1 MPDNVR
7 QRETWGGKLGFF
19 LAATGSAIGLGNVW
33 RFPMIAGENGGAA
46 FVLIY
51 LAAVALIGMP
61 VMLAELALGWQTRQS
76 PVRAF
81 EKLYPGTPWKITG
94 LLSVVASL
102 AIVSYY
108 SVVASWTTVY
118 GLFSIAG
125 RFNEIPD
132 AEYLSEQFE
141 RLTGNGLLVIT
152 ALAGFVTVTTLVVMG
167 GVKKGIERWSKILM
181 PLLLLILVLLLI
193 RSVTLPHAA
202 EGLRF
207 YLSPDFSKVSPRTV
221 LDALSQAFFSLSLG
235 MGIMITYGSYLSKEA
250 NLFPSTCGICLADT
264 AIAVLVGL
272 IIFPALFTIPGLQ
285 PTVGPKLI
293 FLVLP
298 NIFGQIPGGMLFAVG
313 FFSVLTLAALTS
325 AISLLEV
332 VASYCIDTWDWP
344 RKKAVVAS
352 GLAIFT
358 LGLPSGARKRR
369 GVNALGTAV
378 VRNLLSRPDGLRVR
392 EALPCADGIGALPVC
407 GMALG
412 CCQGFSW
419 FSPTGMAA
427 HRLAPTNLCCLSRP
441 DLCRLDWPAALMA
454 GPRQRWCRFGARR
467 VPW

>member
-1 MPDNVR
+1 MPDNVL

-51 LAAVALIGMP
+51 LAAVVLIGMP
-61 VMLAELALGWQTRQS
+61 VMLAELALGWQTRLS

-81 EKLYPGTPWKITG
+81 EKLYPGTPWKVTG
-94 LLSVVASL
+94 VVAVFASL

-118 GLFSIAG
+118 GLFSISG

-132 AEYLSEQFE
+132 AEYLGEQFE
-141 RLTGNGLLVIT
+141 GLTGNGIFVIA
-152 ALAGFVTVTTLVVMG
+152 ALAGFVAVTTMVVMG

-181 PLLLLILVLLLI
+181 PLLLLILVLLLV
-193 RSVTLPHAA
+193 RSVTLPRAA

-250 NLFPSTCGICLADT
+250 NLVPFTCEICLADT

-272 IIFPALFTIPGLQ
+272 IIFPALFTIPGLE

-298 NIFGQIPGGMLFAVG
+298 NIFGQIPGGTLFAIG

-325 AISLLEV
+325 AVSLLEV
-332 VASYCIDTWDWP
+332 VASYCIDTWNWS
-344 RKKAVVAS
+344 RKKSVLAS
-352 GLAIFT
+352 GLAIFV
-358 LGLPSGARKRR
+358 LGLPS
-369 GVNALGTAV
+369 ALGNGAV
-378 VRNLLSRPDGLRVR
+378 QTLSELPLVGISFLDLMDLVFGKLCL
-392 EALPCADGIGALPVC
+392 AL
-407 GMALG
+407 
-412 CCQGFSW
+412 
-419 FSPTGMAA
+419 T
-427 HRLAPTNLCCLSRP
+427 
-441 DLCRLDWPAALMA
+441 DLCSACLWDGAGVLPRLWLVHANRYGWSSP
-454 GPRQRWCRFGARR
+454 GGG
-467 VPW
+467 